1 MFIESH
7 LAWTVERLMILE
19 HKIENTIGSVGMT
32 PASFGQVMGDMK
44 NIEKKVSC
52 ILMNVCNVKLKS
64 RFFCPHLSLMST
76 GLKERP
82 VILSGKLSYLLTC
95 VHSMITTDGN
105 HIAETL

>member
-52 ILMNVCNVKLKS
+52 ILMNVCNVKLKIFLS
-64 RFFCPHLSLMST
+64 PSFFNEYRIEGETSYTFRKIVIFTDMCSLND
-76 GLKERP
+76 
-82 VILSGKLSYLLTC
+82 
-95 VHSMITTDGN
+95 HN
-105 HIAETL
+105 